1 MTPRRETGLRDGS
14 LATIDKHF
22 STVASRYREL
32 RTLDTD
38 PVRHIRDH
46 FPRRPSVGV
55 DVGCGTGRYTEE
67 LYKELPRGT
76 VILAVDVNHDMLQVL
91 HQHRVSKAGIQPVRA
106 PAEGLPLRPHSA
118 DWVTTFNA
126 VHHMDLPGFL
136 RSAAEVLKPSGKLF
150 IYTRTPEQNAQ
161 SVWGRLFPG
170 FADKE
175 TRLHSEAALR
185 QAVESTEGLTVD
197 STRTFRYERS
207 ATPEQL
213 REQAENAHYSTF
225 SLFGREEFAEALQ
238 IFLRRLPDP
247 LVRWCDENLLLICE
261 RRPITHT

>member
-1 MTPRRETGLRDGS
+1 M
-14 LATIDKHF
+14 ATIDKHF

-32 RTLDTD
+32 RTLDVD
-38 PVRHIRDH
+38 PVRVIRDRLG
-46 FPRRPSVGV
+46 RRSSVGV
-55 DVGCGTGRYTEE
+55 DVGCGTGRYTEALSE
-67 LYKELPRGT
+67 ELPHGT
-76 VILAVDVNHDMLQVL
+76 VILAIDLNQGMLQVL
-91 HQHRVSKAGIQPVRA
+91 HQHRVSKAGIWPVRA
-106 PAEGLPLRPHSA
+106 PAEGLPLRPNSA

-126 VHHMDLPGFL
+126 VHHMDLRGFL
-136 RSAAEVLKPSGKLF
+136 RSAAEILKPGGKLF

-175 TRLHSEAALR
+175 TRLHSEAVLC

-207 ATPEQL
+207 ATPQQL

-225 SLFGREEFAEALQ
+225 SLYGREEFAEALP
-238 IFLRRLPDP
+238 IFLGRLSDP

-261 RRPITHT
+261 RRQIVHS